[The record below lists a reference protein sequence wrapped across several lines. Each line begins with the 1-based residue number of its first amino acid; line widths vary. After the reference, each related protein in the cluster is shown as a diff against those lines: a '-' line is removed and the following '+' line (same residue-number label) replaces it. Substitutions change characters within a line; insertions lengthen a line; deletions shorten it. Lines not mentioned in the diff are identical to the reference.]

1 MCREGWS
8 AVLSTARKA
17 PAMPVYQ
24 HSNPDDAMPLS
35 PQEKQILAS
44 IEDEQ
49 WRRDPEFAVRM
60 ATPAAGP
67 GQARTVGR
75 HGTAVAAILLLLV
88 LATVLPPTWRAV
100 LGLVLTLGVLPWL
113 LLRRLERGTS

>member
-1 MCREGWS
+1 
-8 AVLSTARKA
+8 
-17 PAMPVYQ
+17 MPV
-24 HSNPDDAMPLS
+24 HSDSNPDDATPLS
-35 PQEKQILAS
+35 PREKHILAS
-44 IEDEQ
+44 IEDAQ
-49 WRRDPEFAVRM
+49 WRRDPEFALRM

-67 GQARTVGR
+67 GQARTVDR
-75 HGTAVAAILLLLV
+75 HGTAVTAILLLLV